1 MSSQEIVMKNPAVIG
16 AIIVALITGALG
28 PMGVAWVQGQQAEA
42 KVERGIIDTETLLG
56 HSLFTHADTWV
67 DLIIPQTQVS
77 DEAKLFLDIKFRAF
91 QDSLEDLVKTTNFD
105 SLSDEQFHAVASK
118 NLNDTVVS
126 YIADARRQGISDE
139 FIDSF
144 NQWHQQVVD
153 ILVDSI
159 EDNVYS
165 PIHTT
170 QNSKMY
176 AILTA
181 YDSALGATLEDVA
194 RTLESSMGPVK

>member
-1 MSSQEIVMKNPAVIG
+1 MKLSPAL
-16 AIIVALITGALG
+16 IVAIVAAFVTGVLG
-28 PMGVAWVQGQQAEA
+28 PLAVTFYQGQQQEA
-42 KVERGIIDTETLLG
+42 KEERRLSAGVIDTETLLG

-77 DEAKLFLDIKFRAF
+77 DEARLFLTIKFTAF
-91 QDSLEDLVKTTNFD
+91 HDALEDMVKNTNFD
-105 SLSDEQFHAVASK
+105 SLNNEQFHAVTSK

-139 FIDSF
+139 FINSF
-144 NQWHQQVVD
+144 NVWHQQVVD

-165 PIHTT
+165 PIHTS

-194 RTLESSMGPVK
+194 RTLESNGHK

>member
-1 MSSQEIVMKNPAVIG
+1 MKISPPL
-16 AIIVALITGALG
+16 IVAIAVAFITGIIG
-28 PMGVAWVQGQQAEA
+28 PLAVTYFQGQQEEA
-42 KVERGIIDTETLLG
+42 KEERRLAAGVIDTQTLLG
-56 HSLFTHADTWV
+56 HSVFTHADTWV

-77 DEAKLFLDIKFRAF
+77 DEARLFLTIKFTAF
-91 QDSLEDLVKTTNFD
+91 HDALEDMVRLTDFN
-105 SLSDEQFHAVASK
+105 SLNNDQFHAVASK

-144 NQWHQQVVD
+144 NMWHQQVVD
-153 ILVDSI
+153 ILVGSI

-165 PIHTT
+165 PIHTS

-194 RTLESSMGPVK
+194 RTLEANGRK

>member
-1 MSSQEIVMKNPAVIG
+1 MKNPAIIG

-28 PMGVAWVQGQQAEA
+28 PMGVAWVQGQQAAA
-42 KVERGIIDTETLLG
+42 KVERGIIDQQTLQG

-67 DLIIPQTQVS
+67 DLIIPQTRVS
-77 DEAKLFLDIKFRAF
+77 DEAKLFLTIKFTAF
-91 QDSLEDLVKTTNFD
+91 HDALEDMIQNTDFN
-105 SLSDEQFHAVASK
+105 SLTDDQFHSVASK

-144 NQWHQQVVD
+144 NIWHQQVVD

-159 EDNVYS
+159 EDNVFS
-165 PIHTT
+165 PIHTS
-170 QNSKMY
+170 QNAKMY

-194 RTLESSMGPVK
+194 RTLESNGSR

>member
-1 MSSQEIVMKNPAVIG
+1 MKLSPALIVAVVAAFITGVIG
-16 AIIVALITGALG
+16 
-28 PMGVAWVQGQQAEA
+28 PMAVTFYQGQQEEA
-42 KVERGIIDTETLLG
+42 KEERRLAAGVIDTKTLLG
-56 HSLFTHADTWV
+56 HSVFTHADTWV

-77 DEAKLFLDIKFRAF
+77 DEARLFLTIKFTAF
-91 QDSLEDLVKTTNFD
+91 HDALEDMVKLTDFN
-105 SLSDEQFHAVASK
+105 SLNNDQFHAVASK
-118 NLNDTVVS
+118 NLNETVVS

-139 FIDSF
+139 FITDF
-144 NQWHQQVVD
+144 NIWHQQVVD
-153 ILVDSI
+153 ILVGSI

-165 PIHTT
+165 PIHTS

-194 RTLESSMGPVK
+194 RTLESNGHK

>member
-1 MSSQEIVMKNPAVIG
+1 MKLSPALIVAIVAAFITGVIG
-16 AIIVALITGALG
+16 
-28 PMGVAWVQGQQAEA
+28 PMAVTFYQGQQEEA
-42 KVERGIIDTETLLG
+42 KEERRLAAGVIDTETLLG
-56 HSLFTHADTWV
+56 HSVFTHADTWV

-77 DEAKLFLDIKFRAF
+77 DEARLFLTIKFTAF
-91 QDSLEDLVKTTNFD
+91 QDALEEMVMHTNFN
-105 SLSDEQFHAVASK
+105 SLNNEQFHAVTSK

-139 FIDSF
+139 FIADF
-144 NQWHQQVVD
+144 NIWHQQVVD
-153 ILVDSI
+153 ILVGSI

-165 PIHTT
+165 PIHTS

-194 RTLESSMGPVK
+194 RTLESNGHK